1 MEANASSA
9 PYPVETT
16 RRARSVLSRIGKGLM
31 ILGGIWFC
39 WVAALFGLAFD
50 RAVSSHDASST
61 SVRAS
66 STGSESDGDLRLAWE
81 DGKLLHPKDGFEKTV
96 DVPRLE
102 MFAFNMEQGM
112 YAVGT
117 PVRLSDLY
125 LAEYP
130 RQSDGVWY
138 VGGTALLGSAKK
150 YVDLHKTPIVMTR
163 AMARQI
169 MEALPEMG
177 ESLSPGF
184 TRIYSI
190 DALLGIVQPNPCAD
204 CLGVLWS
211 RNRQVLLVKEI
222 TIGSRT
228 IVDAGWERWRR

>member
-1 MEANASSA
+1 MEANVSSA
-9 PYPVETT
+9 PYPVGTT
-16 RRARSVLSRIGKGLM
+16 RRASSVLSRIGKVLM

-39 WVAALFGLAFD
+39 WVFVLFGLAFF
-50 RAVSSHDASST
+50 RVVSSHDEPSA

-66 STGSESDGDLRLAWE
+66 STGSESDSYLRRAWDE
-81 DGKLLHPKDGFEKTV
+81 GKLLLPKEGFGKTV

-138 VGGTALLGSAKK
+138 IDGTALLGSAKK
-150 YVDLHKTPIVMTR
+150 YVDLHKTPIVMTSV
-163 AMARQI
+163 MARRI

-177 ESLSPGF
+177 ESLSPAF

-190 DALLGIVQPNPCAD
+190 DAMLGIVQPNPCAD

-222 TIGSRT
+222 TIGSRK
-228 IVDAGWERWRR
+228 IVDERWEQR

>member
-1 MEANASSA
+1 MEANASST
-9 PYPVETT
+9 PYPVGTT
-16 RRARSVLSRIGKGLM
+16 RRAGKVLRRIGKALM

-39 WVAALFGLAFD
+39 WVFALFGLAFF
-50 RAVSSHDASST
+50 RVVSSHGASPSA
-61 SVRAS
+61 VRAS
-66 STGSESDGDLRLAWE
+66 VSESESNGDLRLGWE
-81 DGKLLHPKDGFEKTV
+81 EGKLLLPKEGYGKAV

-102 MFAFNMEQGM
+102 MFAFNMTQGT

-130 RQSDGVWY
+130 KQSNGVWY
-138 VGGTALLGSAKK
+138 VDGTALLGAAKK
-150 YVDLHKTPIVMTR
+150 YVDLQKTPIVMTS
-163 AMARQI
+163 ALARRI
-169 MEALPEMG
+169 MEALPDMG

-211 RNRQVLLVKEI
+211 RNRQVLLVKEL
-222 TIGSRT
+222 TIGSRK
-228 IVDAGWERWRR
+228 IVDEGWGQR